1 MFDDI
6 GGFLMNLIA
15 GLPGIVIAM
24 VVHEYA
30 HARVAYALGDYTPR
44 LQGRLTLNPA
54 AHVDP
59 IGLLMLFIVHF
70 GWAKPVQINPM
81 NFSNPRR
88 DDILVSIAGPAS
100 NLITSFIAL
109 IVLVLLAKFDFP
121 FSEGTLLVFNL
132 IIIYNINFAIF
143 NMLPIPPLDGSHIL
157 RNLLPYELARQY
169 EYLERYSFIF
179 LIIILMTPVLSYIFV
194 PLQKFIFGIFQGIVN
209 YCFKAGDCPY
219 QNRKATPP
227 RR

>member
-1 MFDDI
+1 MFDNI
-6 GGFLMNLIA
+6 GGFLTDLIA

-88 DDILVSIAGPAS
+88 DDILVSLAGPAS

-109 IVLVLLAKFDFP
+109 IILVLLAKFDFP
-121 FSEGTLLVFNL
+121 LSEGLLVVFNL

-157 RNLLPYELARQY
+157 RNLLPYEMARVY
-169 EYLERYSFIF
+169 EQLERYSFIF

-194 PLQKFIFGIFQGIVN
+194 PLQRFIFGIFQTIVN
-209 YCFKAGDCPY
+209 LLL
-219 QNRKATPP
+219 
-227 RR
+227 

>member
-6 GGFLMNLIA
+6 GILIA
-15 GLPGIVIAM
+15 GIPAIIIAM
-24 VVHEYA
+24 VVHEYS
-30 HARVAYALGDYTPR
+30 HARVAYALGDYTPQ
-44 LQGRLTLNPA
+44 LQGRLTLNPV

-88 DDILVSIAGPAS
+88 DDILVSLAGPAS
-100 NLITSFIAL
+100 NLITAFVFTIM
-109 IVLVLLAKFDFP
+109 LVLMVKFHIP
-121 FSEGTLLVFNL
+121 FSEGLLVVFKL

-157 RNLLPYELARQY
+157 RNVLPYEMSRAY
-169 EYLERYSFIF
+169 EQLERYSFVF
-179 LIIILMTPVLSYIFV
+179 LILIIATPILDYVFV
-194 PLQKFIFGIFQGIVN
+194 PLQRFIFGIFQGVVN
-209 YCFKAGDCPY
+209 ILL
-219 QNRKATPP
+219 
-227 RR
+227 

>member
-6 GGFLMNLIA
+6 GGFLMEVIA
-15 GLPGIVIAM
+15 GLPGLVIAM
-24 VVHEYA
+24 VIHEYS

-44 LQGRLTLNPA
+44 MQGRLTLNPA

-59 IGLLMLFIVHF
+59 IGLLMLFVAHF

-88 DDILVSIAGPAS
+88 DDILVSLAGPAS
-100 NLITSFIAL
+100 NLIVAFVAL
-109 IVLVLLAKFDFP
+109 IILVLMAKFDFP
-121 FSEGTLLVFNL
+121 LSEGLLVVFNL

-157 RNLLPYELARQY
+157 RNLLPYELARAY
-169 EYLERYSFIF
+169 EGLERYSFIF
-179 LIIILMTPVLSYIFV
+179 LILIIATPILHYVFV
-194 PLQKFIFGIFQGIVN
+194 PLQRFIFGIFQSIVN
-209 YCFKAGDCPY
+209 ILL
-219 QNRKATPP
+219 
-227 RR
+227 

>member
-24 VVHEYA
+24 VIHEYS

-59 IGLLMLFIVHF
+59 IGLLMLFLVHF

-88 DDILVSIAGPAS
+88 DDILVSLAGPAS
-100 NLITSFIAL
+100 NLIVSFVAL
-109 IVLVLLAKFDFP
+109 IILVLLAKMDFP
-121 FSEGTLLVFNL
+121 LSEGLLVVFNL

-157 RNLLPYELARQY
+157 RNILPYELARGY
-169 EYLERYSFIF
+169 EQLERYSFIF
-179 LIIILMTPVLSYIFV
+179 LIIIIATPVLSYVFV
-194 PLQKFIFGIFQGIVN
+194 PLQRFIFSINGSG
-209 YCFKAGDCPY
+209 
-219 QNRKATPP
+219 
-227 RR
+227 RRCRSCQAIRIRR

>member
-6 GGFLMNLIA
+6 GGFLTTLIA

-30 HARVAYALGDYTPR
+30 HARVADALGDYTPR
-44 LQGRLTLNPA
+44 MQGRLTLNPA

-88 DDILVSIAGPAS
+88 DDILVSLAGPAS

-109 IVLVLLAKFDFP
+109 IILVLMAKLDFP
-121 FSEGTLLVFNL
+121 FSDGVLIVFNL

-157 RNLLPYELARQY
+157 RNLLPYELARGY
-169 EYLERYSFIF
+169 EQLERYSFIF
-179 LIIILMTPVLSYIFV
+179 LIIIIATPILSYVFI
-194 PLQKFIFGIFQGIVN
+194 PLQRFILGIFQSIVN
-209 YCFKAGDCPY
+209 LIF
-219 QNRKATPP
+219 
-227 RR
+227 

>member
-6 GGFLMNLIA
+6 GGFLMEIIA
-15 GLPGIVIAM
+15 GLPGLVIAM
-24 VVHEYA
+24 VIHEYS

-44 LQGRLTLNPA
+44 MQGRLTLNPA

-59 IGLLMLFIVHF
+59 IGLLMLFVAHF

-88 DDILVSIAGPAS
+88 DDILVSLAGPAS
-100 NLITSFIAL
+100 NLIVSFLAL
-109 IVLVLLAKFDFP
+109 IILVLMAKLDFP
-121 FSEGTLLVFNL
+121 LSEGLLVVFNL

-157 RNLLPYELARQY
+157 RNLLPYELARAY
-169 EYLERYSFIF
+169 EGLERYSFIF
-179 LIIILMTPVLSYIFV
+179 LILIIATPILHYVFV
-194 PLQKFIFGIFQGIVN
+194 PMQKFIFGIFQGIVN
-209 YCFKAGDCPY
+209 ILL
-219 QNRKATPP
+219 
-227 RR
+227 

>member
-6 GGFLMNLIA
+6 GILIA
-15 GLPGIVIAM
+15 GIPAIIIAM
-24 VVHEYA
+24 VVHEYS
-30 HARVAYALGDYTPR
+30 HARVAYALGDYTPQ
-44 LQGRLTLNPA
+44 LQGRLTLNPV

-88 DDILVSIAGPAS
+88 DDILVSLAGPAS
-100 NLITSFIAL
+100 NLVTAFVFTIM
-109 IVLVLLAKFDFP
+109 LVLMVKFHIP
-121 FSEGTLLVFNL
+121 FSEGLLVVFKL

-157 RNLLPYELARQY
+157 RNVLPYEMARAY
-169 EYLERYSFIF
+169 EQLERYSFVF
-179 LIIILMTPVLSYIFV
+179 LILIIATPILDYVFV
-194 PLQKFIFGIFQGIVN
+194 PLQRFIFGIFQGIVN
-209 YCFKAGDCPY
+209 ILL
-219 QNRKATPP
+219 
-227 RR
+227 

>member
-6 GGFLMNLIA
+6 GGFLTGIVA

-24 VVHEYA
+24 VIHEYS
-30 HARVAYALGDYTPR
+30 HARMADFLGDFTPR
-44 LQGRLTLNPA
+44 MQGRLTLNPV

-88 DDILVSIAGPAS
+88 DDILVSLAGPAS
-100 NLITSFIAL
+100 NLITAFVFTIM
-109 IVLVLLAKFDFP
+109 LVLMVKFHIP
-121 FSEGTLLVFNL
+121 FSEGLLVVFKL

-157 RNLLPYELARQY
+157 RNVLPYEMARAY
-169 EYLERYSFIF
+169 EQLERYSFVF
-179 LIIILMTPVLSYIFV
+179 LILIIATPILDYVFV
-194 PLQKFIFGIFQGIVN
+194 PLQRFIFGIFQGIVN
-209 YCFKAGDCPY
+209 ILL
-219 QNRKATPP
+219 
-227 RR
+227 